1 MMQAATF
8 YCHIGEFDK
17 ARDLVSEVLER
28 EQQNVAAQTLRGW
41 VDLLCGRE
49 AMLNKSLQYFQGAE
63 GSADKGALLSSLL
76 GKAKYWQRKRTRS
89 EDERESN
96 LKQSLDCL
104 MNAYTQFQWFLPAL
118 IENTKVL
125 MMMGQWTEA
134 QDTAQRCPAEVCA
147 AGGIP
152 SSSR

>member
-49 AMLNKSLQYFQGAE
+49 AMGA
-63 GSADKGALLSSLL
+63 SAVG
-76 GKAKYWQRKRTRS
+76 WRR
-89 EDERESN
+89 
-96 LKQSLDCL
+96 
-104 MNAYTQFQWFLPAL
+104 
-118 IENTKVL
+118 
-125 MMMGQWTEA
+125 
-134 QDTAQRCPAEVCA
+134 A
-147 AGGIP
+147 ATP
-152 SSSR
+152 